1 MSIKKIAKKLVS
13 KKKGILAADESNA
26 TISKRFNELSI
37 NLNEENRRSWR
48 NLLLTS
54 QGIEEFISGV
64 ILYDETTHQNSDNNQ
79 SFINLLSSK
88 NILSGIKVD
97 KSLHKLAGSNEE
109 NITEGLDGL
118 SERLIIYKDMGLSFA
133 KWRALIV
140 ITEEFPSDYCISVNA
155 HALARYAAICQEQG
169 IVPIV
174 EPEVFI
180 EGKHSIYKSKE
191 VNEKVFKKVFM
202 ELQEQ
207 NVDLDSIVLKP
218 SMIIQGDKNPDKLSV
233 EKIAE
238 INIEFLL
245 NNVPYEVPGIAYLSG
260 GMNDDDSIL
269 ILRKINQY
277 AKEKATQWEITFS
290 YGRGLQSAAMYEWR
304 GKKENIISA
313 QKIFIKR
320 CRQASMAR
328 QGL

>member
-1 MSIKKIAKKLVS
+1 MSLREIAKKLVS
-13 KKKGILAADESNA
+13 KQKGILAADESNT
-26 TISKRFNELSI
+26 TISKRFENLNIELS
-37 NLNEENRRSWR
+37 EENRRLWR

-54 QGIEEFISGV
+54 AEIENYISGI
-64 ILYDETTHQNSDNNQ
+64 ILYDETVHQYSDNNQ
-79 SFINLLSSK
+79 SFIKLLSSK

-97 KSLHKLAGSNEE
+97 KSLHKLARSNQE

-118 SERLIIYKDMGLSFA
+118 SERLIIYKDLGLSFA
-133 KWRALIV
+133 KWRALIE
-140 ITEEFPSDYCISVNA
+140 ITEELPSDYCISVNA

-202 ELQEQ
+202 ELKEQ
-207 NVDLDSIVLKP
+207 NVDLESIVLKP
-218 SMIIQGDKNPDKLSV
+218 SMVIQGDKNTDKLSA

-238 INIEFLL
+238 INVEFLL
-245 NNVPYEVPGIAYLSG
+245 SNVPYQLPGIAYLSG
-260 GMNDDDSIL
+260 GMSDDDSIL

-277 AKEKATQWEITFS
+277 AKEKRTPWEITFS
-290 YGRGLQSAAMYEWR
+290 YGRGLQSTAMHKWR
-304 GKKENIISA
+304 GKKENITPA
-313 QKIFIKR
+313 QKIFIER
-320 CRQASMAR
+320 CKQASMAR

>member
-1 MSIKKIAKKLVS
+1 MNIKNIAKKLVA
-13 KKKGILAADESNA
+13 KEKGILAADESNS
-26 TISKRFNELSI
+26 TISKRFEELSI
-37 NLNEENRRSWR
+37 DLNEENRRSWR
-48 NLLLTS
+48 NILFST

-64 ILYDETTHQNSDNNQ
+64 ILYDETTHQNDDNNQ

-118 SERLIIYKDMGLSFA
+118 SERLINYKDMGLSFA
-133 KWRALIV
+133 KWRALIL
-140 ITEEFPSDYCISVNA
+140 ITEKLPSDYCISVNA

-180 EGKHSIYKSKE
+180 EGQHSIYKSKD

-202 ELQEQ
+202 ELKDQ
-207 NVDLDSIVLKP
+207 NVDLESIILKP
-218 SMIIQGDKNPDKLSV
+218 SMIIQGDKHTDKLPD
-233 EKIAE
+233 EKISE
-238 INIEFLL
+238 INLEFLI
-245 NNVPYEVPGIAYLSG
+245 NNVPPQVPGIAYLSG
-260 GMNDDDSIL
+260 GMSDHDSIL
-269 ILRKINQY
+269 ILRNINKY
-277 AKEKATQWEITFS
+277 AKEKEIPWEITFS
-290 YGRGLQSAAMYEWR
+290 YGRGLQSAAMHEWC
-304 GKKENIISA
+304 GKKENIILA
-313 QKIFIKR
+313 QKIFIER
-320 CRQASMAR
+320 CKQASLAR

>member
-1 MSIKKIAKKLVS
+1 MSMKKIAKKLVS
-13 KKKGILAADESNA
+13 KQRGILAADESNT
-26 TISKRFNELSI
+26 TISKRFKELSI

-54 QGIEEFISGV
+54 KGIEEFISGV
-64 ILYDETTHQNSDNNQ
+64 IFYDETIHQNSDNNQ

-97 KSLHKLAGSNEE
+97 KSLHKLAGSNQE

-140 ITEEFPSDYCISVNA
+140 ITHELPSDYCISVNA
-155 HALARYAAICQEQG
+155 HALARYAAICQEQS

-174 EPEVFI
+174 EPEVYI

-191 VNEKVFKKVFM
+191 VNEKVFKKVFT
-202 ELQEQ
+202 ELIEQ
-207 NVDLDSIVLKP
+207 NVDLESIILKP
-218 SMIIQGDKNPDKLSV
+218 SMIIQGDKNADILSA

-238 INIEFLL
+238 INVEFLL
-245 NNVPYEVPGIAYLSG
+245 SNVPFQVPGIAYLSG
-260 GMNDDDSIL
+260 GMSDDDSIS
-269 ILRKINQY
+269 ILRNINQY
-277 AKEKATQWEITFS
+277 AKEKETPWEITFS
-290 YGRGLQSAAMYEWR
+290 YGRGLQSAAMHEWR
-304 GKKENIISA
+304 GNNENIIPA
-313 QKIFIKR
+313 QKIFIER
-320 CRQASMAR
+320 CKQASMAR

>member
-13 KKKGILAADESNA
+13 KQKGILAADESNT
-26 TISKRFNELSI
+26 TISKRFEQLSI

-48 NLLLTS
+48 NLLLS
-54 QGIEEFISGV
+54 SEGIEKFISGV
-64 ILYDETTHQNSDNNQ
+64 ILYDETTHQQSDNNQ

-97 KSLHKLAGSNEE
+97 KSLHKLAGSNKE

-118 SERLIIYKDMGLSFA
+118 AERLINYRDMGLSFA

-140 ITEEFPSDYCISVNA
+140 ITEKLPSDYCISVNA

-180 EGKHSIYKSKE
+180 EGNHSIHKSKD

-202 ELQEQ
+202 ELKEQ
-207 NVDLDSIVLKP
+207 NVDLEGIVLKP
-218 SMIIQGDKNPDKLSV
+218 SMVIQGDKNIDKLSP

-238 INIEFLL
+238 INVEFLI
-245 NNVPYEVPGIAYLSG
+245 NNVPSEVPGIAYLSG
-260 GMNDDDSIL
+260 GMSDDDSIL
-269 ILRKINQY
+269 NLRNINKL
-277 AKEKATQWEITFS
+277 AKEEETPWEITFS
-290 YGRGLQSAAMYEWR
+290 YGRGLQSSAMNEWR
-304 GKKENIISA
+304 GNNENILPA
-313 QKIFIKR
+313 QKIFIER
-320 CRQASMAR
+320 CKQASMAR

>member
-1 MSIKKIAKKLVS
+1 MNIKNIAKKLVA
-13 KKKGILAADESNA
+13 KEKGILAADESNA
-26 TISKRFNELSI
+26 TISRRFEELSI
-37 NLNEENRRSWR
+37 DLHEENRRSWR
-48 NLLLTS
+48 NILFTT

-118 SERLIIYKDMGLSFA
+118 SERLINYKDMGLSFA

-140 ITEEFPSDYCISVNA
+140 ITEKLPSDYCISVNA

-180 EGKHSIYKSKE
+180 EGQHSIYKSKD

-202 ELQEQ
+202 ELKDQ
-207 NVDLDSIVLKP
+207 NVDLESIILKP
-218 SMIIQGDKNPDKLSV
+218 SMIIQGDKNTDKLPD
-233 EKIAE
+233 EKIPE
-238 INIEFLL
+238 INLEFLI
-245 NNVPYEVPGIAYLSG
+245 NNVPSQVPGIAYLSG
-260 GMNDDDSIL
+260 GMSDHDSIL
-269 ILRKINQY
+269 NLRNINKY
-277 AKEKATQWEITFS
+277 AREKEIPWEITFS
-290 YGRGLQSAAMYEWR
+290 YGRGLQSAAMHEWR
-304 GKKENIISA
+304 GKKENIILA
-313 QKIFIKR
+313 QKIFIER
-320 CRQASMAR
+320 CKEASLAR